1 MHKYTTMMINDKH
14 PVSGHI
20 VPWAEQAAGS
30 SNDRATVTASDSD
43 SVRRPSNRVI
53 LFNLASDSIK
63 SIDCTQPLLQN
74 LSSNP
79 IVVELMPLTAKLNR
93 MCKSETK
100 NKSVLQDMFF
110 QKIVIREG
118 RVKWAPR
125 PKSTPSVTVF
135 LVCNAVK
142 TTVVYL

>member
-100 NKSVLQDMFF
+100 NKSVLQDMFAR
-110 QKIVIREG
+110 K
-118 RVKWAPR
+118 
-125 PKSTPSVTVF
+125 
-135 LVCNAVK
+135 
-142 TTVVYL
+142 